1 MSKEEKLFRSVEVV
15 REKADDG
22 KENLSLSVSS
32 ETPCL
37 NYIVFER
44 RYQYGNVILSHA
56 DGAINDTFIRDGIVL
71 RDNHAG
77 YDGKGEVIAR
87 AMDVEVKDGKLRAS
101 RIVWSASE
109 RAQIIKA
116 DAENGVRREMSIEAT
131 FSSKDVERIDKG
143 DVENGVY
150 PTFRVKRWTPLAA
163 AFVPVPADP
172 SVGINRGA
180 ETPNDVPNAETGKEP
195 ETAPASTQ
203 PKPTA
208 ENSAERRKMP
218 EEKPAGTPA
227 VKEEPTAPAIDI
239 VRIKDE
245 LKSELKEEL
254 KREAVAAEIEANR
267 AAAPKPEAPKEL
279 GLDEKEIADYSI
291 ARAIQAKIDGRD
303 CKELEISREA
313 GKMLNKE
320 IRGIYI
326 PQEVLTKRAFDT
338 TAGAGLIGTEHH
350 AQDFITILRNNL
362 IFDRLGVQVLPGLRG
377 NVSIPKQTGAATVAW
392 VTEGN
397 APAASAQSVGNVTLT
412 PKDLAC
418 YVPVTRSELIQSLPV
433 ADAFV
438 INDIIAGMRHGLQT
452 ALFHG
457 TGSSGQPTGLASI
470 LTTASREFTVAT
482 PGSETYAELVAAEGM
497 VLGKGLSGIK
507 WAVSGKALTALRSL
521 LKNTYG
527 SEYLASL
534 RSDDE
539 GEILGR
545 TALFTDDIQDKFGF
559 IGDFSH
565 VFFGMWGGLDL
576 VVDPYTEAPSG
587 TVRVVAHQDVAF
599 AVRHA
604 EAFAFSNDLTA

>member
-1 MSKEEKLFRSVEVV
+1 MSKPEKLYRAIEVV
-15 REKADDG
+15 REKA
-22 KENLSLSVSS
+22 ENGEEKLSLSVSS

-37 NYIVFER
+37 QRVYYKDR
-44 RYQYGNVILSHA
+44 LQYGNVILSHSEEA
-56 DGAINDTFIRDGIVL
+56 VDKTYIQDGIVL
-71 RDNHAG
+71 RDNHKDFWTG
-77 YDGKGEVIAR
+77 DGGEVIGR
-87 AMDVEVKDGKLRAS
+87 ALGVEVKDGKLRAS
-101 RIVWSASE
+101 NIVWSASE
-109 RAQIIKA
+109 RAQILKT
-116 DAENGVRREMSIEAT
+116 DVENGVRREMSIEAT
-131 FSSKDVERIDKG
+131 FNEKDMEQLDKG
-143 DVENGVY
+143 DPDNGTY

-180 ETPNDVPNAETGKEP
+180 ETLNDVPKTDTGKET

-203 PKPTA
+203 PNPPA
-208 ENSAERRKMP
+208 EQSAERRKMP
-218 EEKPAGTPA
+218 EDKTAGIPAET
-227 VKEEPTAPAIDI
+227 I

-245 LKSELKEEL
+245 IKEEL
-254 KREAVAAEIEANR
+254 KRESVAAEIEAKR

-313 GKMLNKE
+313 GKKLNKE

-326 PQEVLTKRAFDT
+326 PEEVLTKRAFDT
-338 TAGAGLIGTEHH
+338 VAGAGLIGTEHR

-362 IFDRLGVQVLPGLRG
+362 IFDRLGIQVLPGLRG
-377 NVSIPKQTGAATVAW
+377 NVSIPKQTGA
-392 VTEGN
+392 
-397 APAASAQSVGNVTLT
+397 
-412 PKDLAC
+412 
-418 YVPVTRSELIQSLPV
+418 
-433 ADAFV
+433 
-438 INDIIAGMRHGLQT
+438 
-452 ALFHG
+452 
-457 TGSSGQPTGLASI
+457 ASI

-482 PGSETYAELVAAEGM
+482 PGSETYAELIAAEGM

-534 RSDDE
+534 RNDIE

-559 IGDFSH
+559 IGDFSQ

-587 TVRVVAHQDVAF
+587 TVRVVAHQDVDF
-599 AVRHA
+599 AVRHSN
-604 EAFAFSNDLTA
+604 AFAFSNDLTA